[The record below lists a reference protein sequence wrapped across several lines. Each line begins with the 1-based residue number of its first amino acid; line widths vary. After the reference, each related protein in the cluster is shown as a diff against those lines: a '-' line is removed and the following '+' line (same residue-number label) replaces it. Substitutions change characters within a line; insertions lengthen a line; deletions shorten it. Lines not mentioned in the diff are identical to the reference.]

1 MSIHLFQARIEK
13 YGGEILNLDV
23 YASSRESAIES
34 IKEKLDFDYISL
46 EVEKKPLFEVQDG
59 YFVVKGTTRY

>member
-1 MSIHLFQARIEK
+1 MPIHLFQASIEK
-13 YGGEILNLDV
+13 YDGKIINLDV

-34 IKEKLDFDYISL
+34 VKEKLDFDYISL
-46 EVEKKPLFEVQDG
+46 EVEKKPRFEVQDG